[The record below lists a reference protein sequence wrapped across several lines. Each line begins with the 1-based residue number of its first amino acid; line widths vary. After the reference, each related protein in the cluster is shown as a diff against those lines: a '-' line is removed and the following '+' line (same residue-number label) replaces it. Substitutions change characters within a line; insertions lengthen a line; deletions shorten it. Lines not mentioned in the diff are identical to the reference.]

1 MMQKYESKNGGRL
14 QDDKNVN
21 VRLWDKNTSA
31 GVGFF
36 HFDQGDTETKNQML
50 HREHQ
55 LLPAAERNT
64 FL

>member
-1 MMQKYESKNGGRL
+1 MQKYESKSRGRL

-36 HFDQGDTETKNQML
+36 HFDQGDTE
-50 HREHQ
+50 
-55 LLPAAERNT
+55 
-64 FL
+64 